1 MLSDGVTDFWGIVA
15 VIASLLLSAFFAAG
29 ETALTAT
36 SRARMAALERQGNAA
51 AKRVN
56 ALLGSRERLIGA
68 MLIGN
73 NVVNIGASALMTTI
87 FVAMFG
93 DAGVIFAT
101 GVMSVLVV
109 VFAEVL
115 PKTIAVAKPDRTA
128 LMLARPVSIS
138 VALLGPI
145 LTAIEAFIRG
155 FLRLFG
161 IRIEENQPI
170 LSATEELRGTVD
182 LLEEEGA
189 VVKDEADMFGGLL
202 DLSELEVS
210 DVMVHRINMQ
220 SVNAGLPPAE
230 IFQEVLASSYTRLPI
245 WRDTQEN
252 IVGIVHA
259 KDVLRAL
266 AAAAGDPSKL
276 DFAAIAID
284 PWFVPATTSL
294 PDQLKAFRQRKA
306 HVALVVDEYGEVMGL
321 VTLEDI
327 LEEIVG
333 DISDEHDVPV
343 QGLRQQPNGA
353 ILVDG
358 SVPIRDINRAMDWRL
373 PDEDA
378 TTVAGL
384 VIHEAQ
390 TIPDAGQAFTFH
402 GYRFEVIRKSRN
414 RIMQLRV
421 TPLVKPS
428 AKDTAKASVRR
439 PGKTLTPGE

>member
-1 MLSDGVTDFWGIVA
+1 AARLVNR
-15 VIASLLLSAFFAAG
+15 LLA
-29 ETALTAT
+29 
-36 SRARMAALERQGNAA
+36 
-51 AKRVN
+51 
-56 ALLGSRERLIGA
+56 SRERLIGA

-73 NVVNIGASALMTTI
+73 NVVNIGASALTTTI
-87 FVAMFG
+87 FVALFG
-93 DAGVIFAT
+93 DAGVLYAT
-101 GVMSVLVV
+101 ATMSVLVV

-128 LMLARPVSIS
+128 LLLARPVAIT

-155 FLRLFG
+155 LLRLFG
-161 IRIEENQPI
+161 VRIEENQPI

-210 DVMVHRINMQ
+210 DVMVHRTYMH
-220 SVNAGLPPAE
+220 SVNIELPAPD
-230 IFQEVLASSYTRLPI
+230 ILQEVLASNNTRLPI
-245 WRDTQEN
+245 WRDSPEN
-252 IVGIVHA
+252 IVGILHA

-266 AAAAGDPSKL
+266 AAAHGDPAKL
-276 DFAAIAID
+276 DFARIATE
-284 PWFVPATTSL
+284 PWFVPDTTSL
-294 PDQLKAFRQRKA
+294 ADQLKAFRSRKA

-333 DISDEHDVPV
+333 DISDEHDVQVHGVRP
-343 QGLRQQPNGA
+343 QPNGS
-353 ILVDG
+353 IVVEG
-358 SVPIRDINRAMDWRL
+358 SVPIRDVNRAMDWRL

-402 GYRFEVIRKSRN
+402 GYRFEVLRKHRN
-414 RIMQLRV
+414 RITQLRV
-421 TPLVKPS
+421 TPLG
-428 AKDTAKASVRR
+428 RE
-439 PGKTLTPGE
+439 PGRSQAAE